1 MRVGLISFNLVL
13 VARIF

>member
-1 MRVGLISFNLVL
+1 VGLISFNLVL